1 MFGSF
6 LKFANFD
13 DFFSSLQNDSSD
25 DNNNNDNDND
35 NDNRHNDDGD
45 VYLLSGC
52 ELPEQDLL
60 EDTDF
65 DLR

>member
-13 DFFSSLQNDSSD
+13 DFFSSLQDDIS
-25 DNNNNDNDND
+25 DNNNSNNHHD
-35 NDNRHNDDGD
+35 NDDGA